1 MENLVKYCNAA
12 NEEFKGM
19 VNEQKKHEN
28 QMTNLMDLL
37 KIPKEERNFEE
48 LRERIEKM
56 IENNNNL
63 TTYIQSKN
71 DDGQTMARETSPME
85 KILYNPGLVHLAEKI
100 FVNLDEENLDVCGQI
115 NQSMK
120 QIIANPIFWL
130 RKISA
135 LHKDGNVTRI
145 EHNQVCGEHFN
156 GTGHKCS
163 DMCSL

>member
-1 MENLVKYCNAA
+1 MEKIVSNRGKSDFESN
-12 NEEFKGM
+12 EFKIQDGGIHNSDFES
-19 VNEQKKHEN
+19 NEF
-28 QMTNLMDLL
+28 
-37 KIPKEERNFEE
+37 KIQDGR
-48 LRERIEKM
+48 
-56 IENNNNL
+56 
-63 TTYIQSKN
+63 IQSKN
-71 DDGQTMARETSPME
+71 EYGQGMAREISPME

-145 EHNQVCGEHFN
+145 EHNQVWGEHFN